1 MNKGFDMR
9 LSRNQRDVLFLLV
22 AFEAK
27 GARGPVPAALMLKA
41 INGQRSTPVA
51 GSNFRA
57 GLKTMVDHG
66 LVLQFRHPTK
76 LSLAYQMTEDGREVG
91 QGIYSDRTQEG
102 EDDEA

>member
-1 MNKGFDMR
+1 MR

-22 AFEAK
+22 RFEVK
-27 GARGPVPAALMLKA
+27 GARGPVPAALLLKT
-41 INGQRSTPVA
+41 INGQRGTPVA

-57 GLKTMVDHG
+57 GLKTMVENG

-76 LSLAYQMTEDGREVG
+76 LSLAYQMTEEGRAIG
-91 QGIYSDRTQEG
+91 QGVYSDRTQEG